1 MFLNHFIRQ
10 INIMHPMES
19 EIIRKA
25 KIYVEQYFEEN
36 IDKKYTYHT
45 YNHTLKVYESARNIA
60 DESNI
65 LDDEIEVLCLAALFH
80 DTGFSEGSTNHELR
94 SAELASDYL
103 SEEGYDEEKTATVAR
118 LINATSKDAIAKDRL
133 EGMIKDA
140 DLSGLAHP
148 FYNIESQ
155 HLRQEWENV
164 SGVAMKDLEWNQ
176 VNLNFM
182 KNHSYLSEAAK
193 KLYKQGKKT
202 NRKLVKE
209 RIAEIQRKEITISES
224 KSAQTQFKT
233 SLRNHIDLSSIAD
246 NKANIMLSV
255 NALIITVAMPIIA
268 NLVIENAKLLIPAI
282 ILLTVC
288 VTSMIYA
295 TLATRPIKMK
305 GKVTLEE
312 VKSGTSNLFFFGNF
326 WQMTFKEYEE
336 GIKNVVGDSV
346 LMDNS
351 ITRDLF
357 YLGKSLGGKY
367 RNLRICY
374 TIFMFGIVV
383 AVIAFCIALFIT
395 WYTK

>member
-1 MFLNHFIRQ
+1 
-10 INIMHPMES
+10 MES
-19 EIIRKA
+19 EIIIKA
-25 KIYVEQYFEEN
+25 KKYIEKYFQDN
-36 IDKKYTYHT
+36 IDPKYTYHN
-45 YNHTLKVYESARNIA
+45 YDHTLKVYDAAHNIA
-60 DESNI
+60 EESNI
-65 LDDEIEVLCLAALFH
+65 PDDEYEMLCLAALFH
-80 DTGFSEGSTNHELR
+80 DIGFSEGSSNHEVR
-94 SAELASDYL
+94 GAIVASTFLGEQD
-103 SEEGYDEEKTATVAR
+103 YDEEKTATIAR
-118 LINATSKDAIAKDRL
+118 LIEATSRESIPKDRL

-140 DLSGLAHP
+140 DLSGLANP
-148 FYNIESQ
+148 YYQVVSKQ
-155 HLRQEWENV
+155 LRQEWENT

-182 KNHSYLSEAAK
+182 KNHSYYSEAGK
-193 KLYKQGKKT
+193 KLYKFGKKA
-202 NRKLVKE
+202 NQKLVKE
-209 RIAEIQRKEITISES
+209 KIAEIQRKEITISES

-268 NLVIENAKLLIPAI
+268 NQVVNNHNLLIPAI

-288 VTSMIYA
+288 VTSMIFA

-305 GKVTLEE
+305 GKVTLDE
-312 VKSGTSNLFFFGNF
+312 VRSGSSNLFFFGNF

-374 TIFMFGIVV
+374 TIFMYGIVI
-383 AVIAFCIALFIT
+383 AVIAFTLAMFIT
-395 WYTK
+395 WRQQ